1 MPLQLLKARSG
12 RMLLQ
17 ALGVPLLLAGLLA
30 GQAPLLEELYF
41 GPLST
46 DIGLIVNAA
55 IAALFLASLVRM
67 LFLLLRYLREERALA
82 EFLEQLDFGLSS
94 TGLEPIEDSLVVR
107 RYRLL
112 QQAWNGAGPIE
123 QPALAGLLWQQ
134 EQARLGLVR
143 LVHSVLIL
151 LGVFGTVASLS
162 LSLVGAAELFTAP
175 QSVDGI
181 TVVVR
186 GMATAL
192 STTMTAIAAYL
203 VLAFVF
209 SRLSV
214 SQAHVCQQIE
224 TLTLQRLLPMTARL
238 SGDLAADLGRLVGE
252 LQAAAQ
258 GLAAARGAAAPEP
271 LREELERI
279 RATLRDGFRLERDRS

>member
-1 MPLQLLKARSG
+1 MPTQLLQARSG

-17 ALGVPLLLAGLLA
+17 ALGVLLLLAGLLA
-30 GQAPLLEELYF
+30 GQAPLLGELYF

-46 DIGLIVNAA
+46 DVGLAVNAA
-55 IAALFLASLVRM
+55 IAALFLASLARM
-67 LFLLLRYLREERALA
+67 LYLLLHYLREERAVA
-82 EFLEQLDFGLSS
+82 EFREQLDFGL
-94 TGLEPIEDSLVVR
+94 TDAGLAPIEDSLVVR
-107 RYRLL
+107 RHRLL
-112 QQAWNGAGPIE
+112 QQARGAAAPLE

-143 LVHSVLIL
+143 LVHSLLIL
-151 LGVFGTVASLS
+151 LGVFGTVAALS

-214 SQAHVCQQIE
+214 AQAHVCQQIE
-224 TLTLQRLLPMTARL
+224 TLTLQRLLPQAARL

-252 LQAAAQ
+252 LQAAAKT
-258 GLAAARGAAAPEP
+258 LAEAQDAAGPER

-279 RATLRDGFRLERDRS
+279 RATLRDGFRLERDRP

>member
-1 MPLQLLKARSG
+1 MPTQLLQARSG

-17 ALGVPLLLAGLLA
+17 ALGVLLLLAGLLA
-30 GQAPLLEELYF
+30 GQAPLLGELYF

-46 DIGLIVNAA
+46 DVGLAVNAA
-55 IAALFLASLVRM
+55 IAALFLASLARM
-67 LFLLLRYLREERALA
+67 LYLLLHYLREERAVA
-82 EFLEQLDFGLSS
+82 EFREQLDFGL
-94 TGLEPIEDSLVVR
+94 TDAGLAPIEDSLVVR
-107 RYRLL
+107 RHRLL
-112 QQAWNGAGPIE
+112 QQARGAAIE

-143 LVHSVLIL
+143 LVHSLLIL
-151 LGVFGTVASLS
+151 LGVFGTVAALS

-214 SQAHVCQQIE
+214 GQAHVCQQIE
-224 TLTLQRLLPMTARL
+224 TLTLQRLLPQAARL

-252 LQAAAQ
+252 LQAAAKT
-258 GLAAARGAAAPEP
+258 LAEAQDAAGPER

-279 RATLRDGFRLERDRS
+279 RATLRDGFRLERDRP

>member
-1 MPLQLLKARSG
+1 MPTQLLQARSG

-17 ALGVPLLLAGLLA
+17 ALGALLLLAGLLA
-30 GQAPLLEELYF
+30 GAAPLLGELYF

-46 DIGLIVNAA
+46 DIGLAVNAA
-55 IAALFLASLVRM
+55 IAVLFLASLARM
-67 LFLLLRYLREERALA
+67 LGLLRRYLREERAVA
-82 EFLEQLDFGLSS
+82 EFQAQLDFGLSDA
-94 TGLEPIEDSLVVR
+94 GLAPIEDSLVAR
-107 RYRLL
+107 RHRLL
-112 QQAWNGAGPIE
+112 QARGAGPVD

-143 LVHSVLIL
+143 LVHSLLIL
-151 LGVFGTVASLS
+151 LGVFGTVAALS

-224 TLTLQRLLPMTARL
+224 TLTLQRLLPLAARV
-238 SGDLAADLGRLVGE
+238 SGDLAADLGRLVDA

-258 GLAAARGAAAPEP
+258 NLAAAQAAAAPEP
-271 LREELERI
+271 LRKELERI
-279 RATLRDGFRLERDRS
+279 RATLRDGFRLERDRP

>member
-1 MPLQLLKARSG
+1 M
-12 RMLLQ
+12 
-17 ALGVPLLLAGLLA
+17 
-30 GQAPLLEELYF
+30 
-41 GPLST
+41 
-46 DIGLIVNAA
+46 
-55 IAALFLASLVRM
+55 
-67 LFLLLRYLREERALA
+67 
-82 EFLEQLDFGLSS
+82 
-94 TGLEPIEDSLVVR
+94 
-107 RYRLL
+107 
-112 QQAWNGAGPIE
+112 
-123 QPALAGLLWQQ
+123 
-134 EQARLGLVR
+134 R
-143 LVHSVLIL
+143 LVHSLLIL
-151 LGVFGTVASLS
+151 LGVFGTVAALS

-214 SQAHVCQQIE
+214 AQAHVCQQIE
-224 TLTLQRLLPMTARL
+224 TLTLQRLLPLAARL

-252 LQAAAQ
+252 LQAAAKT
-258 GLAAARGAAAPEP
+258 LAEARDAAGPEP

-279 RATLRDGFRLERDRS
+279 RATLRDGFRLERDRP

>member
-1 MPLQLLKARSG
+1 MPTHLLKARSG

-17 ALGVPLLLAGLLA
+17 ALGALLLLAGLLA
-30 GQAPLLEELYF
+30 SQRQLLEELYF

-46 DIGLIVNAA
+46 DIGLIVNAV

-67 LFLLLRYLREERALA
+67 LFLLLRYLREERAIA

-94 TGLEPIEDSLVVR
+94 TGLEPIEDSLAVR

-112 QQAWNGAGPIE
+112 QQAGNGAGPIE

-214 SQAHVCQQIE
+214 AQAHVCQRIE
-224 TLTLQRLLPMTARL
+224 TLTLSRLLPMASRL
-238 SGDLAADLGRLVGE
+238 SGDLAADLGRLVAE
-252 LQAAAQ
+252 LQAVAKSL
-258 GLAAARGAAAPEP
+258 GEARDALGAER
-271 LREELERI
+271 LRAELERI
-279 RATLRDGFRLERDRS
+279 RATLQAGFRLERERS

>member
-1 MPLQLLKARSG
+1 MPIHLLKARSG

-17 ALGVPLLLAGLLA
+17 ALGALLLLAGLLA
-30 GQAPLLEELYF
+30 TQARLLEELYF

-46 DIGLIVNAA
+46 DVGLVVNAA
-55 IAALFLASLVRM
+55 IAVLFLASLARM
-67 LFLLLRYLREERALA
+67 LFLLLRYLREERAVA

-94 TGLEPIEDSLVVR
+94 AGLAPIEDSLAVR
-107 RYRLL
+107 RYRML
-112 QQAWNGAGPIE
+112 QQARGGAGPVE

-214 SQAHVCQQIE
+214 AQAHVCQQIE
-224 TLTLQRLLPMTARL
+224 TLTLQRLLPLAARL

-252 LQAAAQ
+252 LQAAAKT
-258 GLAAARGAAAPEP
+258 LAEARDAAGPEL

-279 RATLRDGFRLERDRS
+279 RATLRDGFRLERDRP

>member
-1 MPLQLLKARSG
+1 MPTHLLKARSG

-17 ALGVPLLLAGLLA
+17 ALGALLLLAGLLA
-30 GQAPLLEELYF
+30 SQRRLLEELYF

-46 DIGLIVNAA
+46 DIGLIVNAV

-94 TGLEPIEDSLVVR
+94 TGLEPIEDSLAVR

-112 QQAWNGAGPIE
+112 QQAGNGAGPIE

-238 SGDLAADLGRLVGE
+238 SGDLAADLGRLVAE
-252 LQAAAQ
+252 MQAVAQ
-258 GLAAARGAAAPEP
+258 SLAEARGAAAPEP

>member
-1 MPLQLLKARSG
+1 MPTQLLQARSG

-17 ALGVPLLLAGLLA
+17 ALGVLLLLAGLLA
-30 GQAPLLEELYF
+30 GQAPLLDELYF

-46 DIGLIVNAA
+46 EIGLIVNAA
-55 IAALFLASLVRM
+55 IAALFLASLARM
-67 LFLLLRYLREERALA
+67 LYLLLRYLREERAVA
-82 EFLEQLDFGLSS
+82 EFRGQLDFGL
-94 TGLEPIEDSLVVR
+94 TDAGLAPIEDSLVAR
-107 RYRLL
+107 RHRLL
-112 QQAWNGAGPIE
+112 QQARSGAGPID

-143 LVHSVLIL
+143 LVHSLLIL

-175 QSVDGI
+175 QSIDGI

-214 SQAHVCQQIE
+214 AQAHVCQQIE
-224 TLTLQRLLPMTARL
+224 TLTLQRLLPLAARV

-252 LQAAAQ
+252 LQAVAKS
-258 GLAAARGAAAPEP
+258 LAAAQPDRLLG
-271 LREELERI
+271 ELERI
-279 RATLRDGFRLERDRS
+279 RATLRDGFRLERGRP

>member
-17 ALGVPLLLAGLLA
+17 ALGVLLLLAGLLA

-55 IAALFLASLVRM
+55 IAALFLASLARM
-67 LFLLLRYLREERALA
+67 LFLLLRYLREERAVA
-82 EFLEQLDFGLSS
+82 EFQGQIDFGL
-94 TGLEPIEDSLVVR
+94 TDAGLEPIEDSLVAR
-107 RYRLL
+107 RHRML
-112 QQAWNGAGPIE
+112 QRVQGGAAPVD

-143 LVHSVLIL
+143 LVHSLLIL
-151 LGVFGTVASLS
+151 LGVFGTVAALS

-238 SGDLAADLGRLVGE
+238 SGDLAADLGRLVAE
-252 LQAAAQ
+252 MQAVARS
-258 GLAAARGAAAPEP
+258 LAEARGAAAPEP